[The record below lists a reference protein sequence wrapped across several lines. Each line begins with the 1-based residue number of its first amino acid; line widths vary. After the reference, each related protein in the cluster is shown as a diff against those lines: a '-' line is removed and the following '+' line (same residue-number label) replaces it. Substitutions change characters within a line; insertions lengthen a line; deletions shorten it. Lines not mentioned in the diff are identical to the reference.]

1 MEKQFVP
8 YELALRMKEIGFDEP
23 CLASYYTDIPEN
35 LLKKKSKNIDYRKQF
50 NGLEYH
56 PLDKNGVEWEPNF
69 IRNTDKTHYVSAST
83 FSQAFRWFR
92 EKYIIQS
99 WISSIIDPVGF
110 VYEYRVHIHQE
121 ESSVENFDSFEIY
134 KDAEL
139 FCLKKLIE
147 IVEKQYF

>member
-1 MEKQFVP
+1 MEKEFVP
-8 YELALRMKEIGFDEP
+8 YKLALKLQELGFKESCFGMYCEGKFYELYPHCSD
-23 CLASYYTDIPEN
+23 YYPKDV
-35 LLKKKSKNIDYRKQF
+35 YR
-50 NGLEYH
+50 EVDA
-56 PLDKNGVEWEPNF
+56 P
-69 IRNTDKTHYVSAST
+69 T

-92 EKYIIQS
+92 EKYIIHS

-121 ESSVENFDSFEIY
+121 ESSVENFDSFEVY

-139 FCLKKLIE
+139 FCLEKLIE